1 MSSFNR
7 KAIRYVLAVFVAVAS
22 LYLRSLLTPFLGE
35 SNPYLTA
42 WLAVVVCSR
51 YCGLGPA
58 IVGSVACV
66 LGIDYFFVSRIHSFV
81 IEARSEL
88 YGIFCFFIFAAAII
102 ALGESN
108 RRTALSRKRAEVELK
123 AANELLEQRVS
134 ERTAKLNESNENI
147 RELSARLLTLRD
159 EERRRIARDLH
170 DSVGQL
176 LAAMS
181 MNSSKLG
188 NEKGKLSVEAAKCV
202 EENSDLLTQALTEV
216 RTISHLLHPP
226 LLDEMGLESA
236 VRWFVKGFA
245 QRSNV
250 DVSFSVAL
258 GLHRLAPDLE
268 LAIFRMLQECLTNI
282 HRHSESKTARIHLDQ
297 KYGCVYCEISD
308 DGKGIAPEKLLALNS
323 SGSVGIGLRGM
334 RERISQLGGALQIH
348 SSVKGT
354 AVEATLPVR
363 HAHTAEDK
371 QRCFSLPAD
380 RASAL
385 YVSEPSLNR
394 VSPSGQ

>member
-7 KAIRYVLAVFVAVAS
+7 KAIRYVLAVFIAVAS

-42 WLAVVVCSR
+42 WLAVVLCSW

-58 IVGSVACV
+58 IAGSVVCV
-66 LGIDYFFVSRIHSFV
+66 LGIDYFFLSRVHSFV

-88 YGIFCFFIFAAAII
+88 YGIFCFLIFAAAII

-108 RRTALSRKRAEVELK
+108 RRTALWRKRAESELK
-123 AANELLEQRVS
+123 AANELLERRVS

-147 RELSARLLTLRD
+147 RELSAGLLMLRD
-159 EERRRIARDLH
+159 EERRRIARELH

-181 MNSSKLG
+181 MNSSKVG
-188 NEKGKLSVEAAKCV
+188 NEKGKLSGEAAKCV
-202 EENSDLLTQALTEV
+202 EENSDLLRQALTEV

-226 LLDEMGLESA
+226 LLDEIGLESA
-236 VRWFVKGFA
+236 VRWFIKGFA
-245 QRSNV
+245 QRSNIH
-250 DVSFSVAL
+250 VSLTVAL
-258 GLHRLAPDLE
+258 GLDRLSDDLE
-268 LAIFRMLQECLTNI
+268 LAIFRVLQECLTNI
-282 HRHSESKTARIHLDQ
+282 HRHSGSKTARIRLVQ
-297 KYGCVYCEISD
+297 KDGCVHCEISD
-308 DGKGIAPEKLLALNS
+308 DGKGIAPEELLALNS

-348 SSVKGT
+348 SRVKGT
-354 AVEATLPVR
+354 TVEATLPVR